1 MRTVNARPTLSS
13 YIYFGAATL
22 LAVTAATAQ
31 VHMDA
36 SGDYPQEVLSC
47 TTGATQQDKATC
59 LTEAR
64 SAHAVPQHSLT
75 SAAQTQ
81 LQANALLRCDALSGD
96 DKAACR
102 ARIEGQGSSSGS
114 VAGGGILREMH
125 EVEISTPAAAASAAP

>member
-13 YIYFGAATL
+13 YLYFGAAAL

-31 VHMDA
+31 VGMDA

-47 TTGATQQDKATC
+47 KDGNTQQDEATC

-64 SAHAVPQHSLT
+64 SVHAVPKQSLT
-75 SAAQTQ
+75 TAAPAD
-81 LQANALLRCDALSGD
+81 LQANALQRCEALGAD
-96 DKAACR
+96 EKAACR
-102 ARIEGQGSSSGS
+102 ARIQGQGTASGS

-125 EVEISTPAAAASAAP
+125 GLEIMVPASPADKP